1 MSTNGVKL
9 PPGPSL
15 PVTVQTLLMAF
26 RQDEFMAWALR
37 RYGDPFTIHMPQGRT
52 MIMFSNPR
60 AIKQIFSASPD
71 DLHAGESTGAVL
83 EPFVGTN
90 SLLLLDGAR
99 HLRERRMMMPSFH
112 GERMATY
119 VRVMADATR
128 REMATWPLMEPFS
141 MRPHTQAI
149 TLDVIMRAIFG
160 VDDEA
165 GVERLRQSLHVLL
178 TASVNPQLLLPIF
191 RRRVGGLGP
200 WARFLRVVRDRIALD
215 PTERAAIDRRRR
227 AIA

>member
-112 GERMATY
+112 GDLAVNSVIPTNSTQSPVDFDQFLSTFDQPTRDNTGKIVRELGTATNGQGS
-119 VRVMADATR
+119 T
-128 REMATWPLMEPFS
+128 
-141 MRPHTQAI
+141 I
-149 TLDVIMRAIFG
+149 NTLTIG
-160 VDDEA
+160 V
-165 GVERLRQSLHVLL
+165 
-178 TASVNPQLLLPIF
+178 
-191 RRRVGGLGP
+191 
-200 WARFLRVVRDRIALD
+200 
-215 PTERAAIDRRRR
+215 
-227 AIA
+227 